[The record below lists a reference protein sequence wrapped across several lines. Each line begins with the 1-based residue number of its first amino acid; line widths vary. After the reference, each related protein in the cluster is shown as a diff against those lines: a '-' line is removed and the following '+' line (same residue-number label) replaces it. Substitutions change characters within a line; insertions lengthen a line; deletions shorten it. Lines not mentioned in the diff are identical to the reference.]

1 MNKVELLHNPE
12 RRDFRLRVIT
22 AIALAALVFVGPFA
36 VYRFIAGPVL
46 VGVINTI
53 IVIAGGAIAIYARAT
68 GRTDHA
74 GVAIS
79 TLLAIAA
86 LAVSALIGLN
96 GVVWVYP
103 IVIFLFYLSPPLL
116 ALGLIITVLGGV
128 VLLQFNTTIEIFAH
142 GDELASF
149 LVSATTATIF
159 SWIFAGQ
166 ARKQREQLL
175 HWATHDP
182 LTGLGNRRSLEHE
195 LKVAVSVARRHNRA
209 YGLIIMDSDNFKE
222 INDTRG
228 HAVGDRVLQ
237 RIADVITSST
247 RIGDRSFRYGGDEFI
262 TILPDVDGEAL
273 HTVCRKLVQGIEEQ
287 TKELGTPVTVSL
299 GAALL
304 GPNEDS
310 EAWNRRADQSMY
322 RAKQLGGN
330 RYIVDQLL

>member
-12 RRDFRLRVIT
+12 RGDFRLRVIT
-22 AIALAALVFVGPFA
+22 AIALVALVFVGPFA
-36 VYRFIAGPVL
+36 VYRFIVGPPI

-53 IVIAGGAIAIYARAT
+53 IVITGGAIAVYAHTT
-68 GRTDHA
+68 GRADRA
-74 GVAIS
+74 GAAIS
-79 TLLAIAA
+79 ILLAFAA
-86 LAVSALIGLN
+86 LAVSALLGLN

-116 ALGLIITVLGGV
+116 ALSLIVVVLGGI
-128 VLLQFNTTIEIFAH
+128 VLLQLNSTVAVFAH

-159 SWIFAGQ
+159 SGIFAGQ

-195 LKVAVSVARRHNRA
+195 LKVAVSAARRHNRA
-209 YGLIIMDSDNFKE
+209 YGLIIMDTDNFKE

-237 RIADVITSST
+237 RMADVITGST

-273 HTVCRKLVQGIEEQ
+273 HTVCQKLVHGIEEQ
-287 TKELGTPVTVSL
+287 TRAQGTPITVSL

-304 GPNEDS
+304 GPSEDS
-310 EAWNRRADQSMY
+310 DAWNRRADQSMY

-330 RYIVDQLL
+330 RYVVDQLL